1 MKKETEQMSETIWCW
16 QKKKKKEYL
25 RKTLE
30 AELQEF
36 RNLLPEG
43 AWKGEE
49 HRHLETHISA

>member
-1 MKKETEQMSETIWCW
+1 MVLA
-16 QKKKKKEYL
+16 KKKKKEYL

-36 RNLLPEG
+36 RNILPEG